1 LRVPSAIPNF
11 TRKHFQHQMI
21 SAGAPTLTTGC

>member
-11 TRKHFQHQMI
+11 TGEHFPLQLFSPAQ
-21 SAGAPTLTTGC
+21 PTLTTGC

>member
-11 TRKHFQHQMI
+11 TGKHFRLQLF
-21 SAGAPTLTTGC
+21 SAEAQTLTTGC